1 MNLAKHWL
9 YVSRVALVPVLA
21 SFGIGAVSAESLRAP
36 DLVLAHGTILTVDP
50 RDTVGQAI
58 AIRDGKVLKVGSDAA
73 VLALAGPRTTII
85 DLHGRTA
92 TPGLIDTHAHIAEG
106 GVADVTGIDLSDTK
120 NVPEIVQRVRSEVSR
135 HKPGEWIQGRGW
147 DEGKLTE
154 HRYVLAADLDAAA
167 PNNPV
172 WLEHTTGHY
181 GVANSYALRLG
192 IVSADMADP
201 PAGTID
207 RDRTGA
213 PTGVLKE
220 SAQSLVTSLIP
231 APTPEQWRE
240 GIRRMIET
248 LHREGMTAFKDPDDT
263 QPMWNAYRALLDAG
277 ALTVHVCVLWH
288 AGASIESAQQ
298 ALKIIQALPRPP
310 QSLGDGRL
318 LSCGAKIYMDGS
330 GAARTAWSYEEWRK
344 NRTEVDHGN
353 YGYPAED
360 PQVYRQM
367 VRLLHRAGVSVGT
380 HAVGSRAIDWVV
392 DTYAEVLRE
401 TPMRG
406 LRHSIIHGNLP
417 TDHAIEVMAML
428 QRQFDAGYPEMQPPF
443 LWWLGDNYAANLGP
457 EQAQRLE
464 PLKTLLSRGVHW
476 TGGSDFDVTPVAAR
490 YGLWAAVER
499 ETLLGTYGSHPFG
512 TTEAV
517 DAHAAL
523 RAYTAEAARQLFL
536 EDKIG
541 SLEPGK
547 EADIAVWDRN
557 IYTMPAA
564 ELKQAK
570 CEMTLFHGKLVF
582 GSQPQ
587 QPTASKGDSAGRA
600 ASSQ

>member
-1 MNLAKHWL
+1 MNLTKHW
-9 YVSRVALVPVLA
+9 VGASRVALVPVLVT
-21 SFGIGAVSAESLRAP
+21 FGIGTVSAQSVRAP
-36 DLVLAHGTILTVDP
+36 DLVLAHGKILTVDP
-50 RDTVGQAI
+50 HDAVGQAI
-58 AIRDGKVLKVGSDAA
+58 AIRDGKVLTVGTDAA
-73 VLALAGPRTTII
+73 VLALVGPRTTII

-92 TPGLIDTHAHIAEG
+92 TPGLIDTHAHIADG
-106 GVADVTGIDLSDTK
+106 GVAEVMGLDLSDAKSVTE
-120 NVPEIVQRVRSEVSR
+120 VVQRVRAEASR

-147 DEGKLTE
+147 DEGKLAE
-154 HRYVLAADLDAAA
+154 HRYVLAADLDVAA
-167 PNNPV
+167 PDNPV

-181 GVANSYALRLG
+181 GVANTNALRLG
-192 IVSADMADP
+192 KVSADTADP

-207 RDRTGA
+207 RDRAGA

-220 SAQSLVTSLIP
+220 NAQKLVTALIP
-231 APTPEQWRE
+231 APTPGQWRE

-263 QPMWNAYRALLDAG
+263 QPMWDAYRALLDAG
-277 ALTVHVCVLWH
+277 ELTAHVCVLWD
-288 AGASIESAQQ
+288 AGASVESAQQ

-318 LSCGAKIYMDGS
+318 MSCGAKIFMDGS

-344 NRTEVDHGN
+344 NRTEIDHGN

-360 PQVYRQM
+360 PAVYRQM
-367 VRLLHRAGVSVGT
+367 VRLLHREGVHVGT
-380 HAVGSRAIDWVV
+380 HAIGARAIDWVV

-401 TPMRG
+401 KPTRG
-406 LRHSIIHGNLP
+406 LRHSIIHANFP
-417 TDHAIEVMAML
+417 TEHAIGVMAML
-428 QRQFDAGYPEMQPPF
+428 QQRYDAGYPEMQPPF
-443 LWWLGDNYAANLGP
+443 LWWIGDNYAVNLSP

-464 PLKTLLSRGVHW
+464 PLKTLLSRGVQW
-476 TGGSDFDVTPVAAR
+476 TGGSDFYVTPVAAR
-490 YGLWAAVER
+490 YGLWAAMER
-499 ETLLGTYGSHPFG
+499 ETLLGVYGAHPFG
-512 TTEAV
+512 TAEAV

-557 IYTMPAA
+557 FYDMPPA
-564 ELKQAK
+564 EIKQAK
-570 CEMTLFHGKLVF
+570 CEMTLFHGKLVY
-582 GSQPQ
+582 GSQSQ
-587 QPTASKGDSAGRA
+587 QPKP
-600 ASSQ
+600 